1 VKPLNFAT
9 IGPDPDSPEV
19 RLASERLEL
28 LVEASRISTSQLDPA
43 AATRAILWRSV
54 PVLAD
59 CAFFDVIGADGRVV
73 RAWSTR
79 GGGGSRAGNASLL
92 PPLEDAEHPVT
103 SAARTRQTQV
113 RFADV
118 QASQAQAGPAPLSV
132 QPLLRA
138 PTSIVSVPLTAA
150 DDQAGVLTFC
160 FSESRRRHTTDDVLV
175 AEELGRRIAAAL
187 EHARLRGRAHHA
199 AGTVLRERERFDL
212 LLRSQE
218 VLVEAGTL
226 LASSFDYGA
235 TLQRIV
241 ELTVP
246 RLADYCFIHIPDGDG
261 TLRRVA
267 ERYRAPN
274 PLADFQAPLKLPPP
288 SPIMRVLRTGASVWL
303 ETVTDDDL
311 VAWSQSAEHL
321 EALRGSAPTS
331 LVCVPLI
338 AHGRLLGTMVFATN
352 TSDRTYEQDSV
363 ALFEQLAQRAAWAL
377 DAASLRADADAAR
390 RERDEARREA
400 ERARALKDGLVDL
413 VAHELVGARS
423 QLVEDLLDVSACANG
438 VLSIERAPVDIGAL
452 VSDAVALA
460 RASGHDREIVSH
472 PLATE
477 MPLFVLGDAFRLR
490 QVVGI
495 LLSNALELT
504 DRGDEIIVSVERS
517 AEGVDILV
525 LDDGRGIPPAAAPGL
540 FRPFSRAAEAVGGG
554 LGLGLAIARQ
564 VVHMHGGTISVT
576 SPGLGLGTTVIVTL
590 PILPTL
596 PT

>member
-9 IGPDPDSPEV
+9 IGADPDSPEV

-79 GGGGSRAGNASLL
+79 GGGGSRAGNAGHL
-92 PPLEDAEHPVT
+92 PPLEDAEPPVT
-103 SAARTRQTQV
+103 SAARTHQTQV
-113 RFADV
+113 RFAE
-118 QASQAQAGPAPLSV
+118 AQAGQTPLSV

-138 PTSIVSVPLTAA
+138 PTSIVSVPLAA
-150 DDQAGVLTFC
+150 LDDEVGVLTFC

-175 AEELGRRIAAAL
+175 AEELGRRISAAL

-199 AGTVLRERERFDL
+199 AGTVMRERERFDL

-267 ERYRAPN
+267 ERYREPN
-274 PLADFQAPLKLPPP
+274 PLADFKAPLKLPPP

-303 ETVTDDDL
+303 EAVTDDDL
-311 VAWSQSAEHL
+311 VAWSQSADHL
-321 EALRGSAPTS
+321 EALRGSAPRS

-352 TSDRTYEQDSV
+352 TSDRTYEQGSV

-377 DAASLRADADAAR
+377 DAAALRAAADEAR

-400 ERARALKDGLVDL
+400 ERARALKEGLVDL
-413 VAHELVGARS
+413 IAHELVGARS
-423 QLVEDLLDVSACANG
+423 QLVDDLLDVSACANG
-438 VLSIERAPVDIGAL
+438 VLSIERSPVEIGEL
-452 VSDAVALA
+452 VSDAVELA
-460 RASGHDREIVSH
+460 RASGRDRKIVCR
-472 PLATE
+472 PLASET
-477 MPLFVLGDAFRLR
+477 PLLVMGDAFRLR

-504 DRGDEIIVSVERS
+504 DKGDEIIVSVERS
-517 AEGVDILV
+517 AEGVDVLV
-525 LDDGRGIPPAAAPGL
+525 LDDGRGLPPSALPGI
-540 FRPFSRAAEAVGGG
+540 FRPFSRAAETVGSG

-590 PILPTL
+590 PILATL
-596 PT
+596 PISAS